1 MAKNKQ
7 NLADKSKSSNIYET
21 IIIGGGIAGISASI
35 YAARKRMKYEL
46 IASDIGGQM
55 YESGEI
61 INYPGIKKSTGSE
74 FIKIFSDQ
82 LKFNDVKPIAE
93 NVKKVEKSGEN
104 FKVITDKKTYFTQT
118 VIICTGARARKLNAK
133 GEDKLAKRGVT
144 YCAICDGPLFS
155 GMDVAVIGG
164 GDSASEAVHFLEKIA
179 KKIYLIN
186 KNPAMKGHKYLI
198 ENLQRMQKEGK
209 VEFVFNAHTKEFIG
223 DKFLTGIKIEQ
234 NSQNGKSRKERIINV
249 AGAFIEIG
257 RVPNADMVKGLVDLD
272 DDGHVI
278 IDKFCS
284 SSVPGIFAAGDCTDV
299 HGYQYA
305 ISSGHGV
312 MCLLKAA
319 DYIAKKGNI

>member
-1 MAKNKQ
+1 MAKTDN
-7 NLADKSKSSNIYET
+7 NSKLYET
-21 IIIGGGIAGISASI
+21 IIIGGGIAGISAAI
-35 YAARKRMKYEL
+35 YASRKRMKYEI
-46 IASDIGGQM
+46 IASNIGGQM

-61 INYPGIKKSTGSE
+61 INYPGIVRSNGSE
-74 FIKIFSDQ
+74 FIKIFSEQ
-82 LKFNDVKPIAE
+82 MKFNDINAINE
-93 NVKKVEKSGEN
+93 NVKKVEKSGDN
-104 FKVITDKKTYFTQT
+104 FKVITDKKSYLTQT
-118 VIICTGARARKLNAK
+118 VIIATGARARKLNAK

-155 GMDVAVIGG
+155 GMNVAIIGG
-164 GDSASEAVHFLEKIA
+164 GDSASEAVNFLEKIA

-186 KNPAMKGHKYLI
+186 KNPSMKGHKYLI
-198 ENLQRMQKEGK
+198 ENLHRIEKEK
-209 VEFVFNAHTKEFIG
+209 KLEILYNANTKEFIG
-223 DKFLTGIKIEQ
+223 DKFLTAIKVQ
-234 NSQNGKSRKERIINV
+234 QNGKEKIIEV
-249 AGAFIEIG
+249 HGAFIEIG
-257 RVPNADMVKGLVDLD
+257 RVPNAEMVKELVELD

-319 DYIAKKGNI
+319 DYIAKKKRV